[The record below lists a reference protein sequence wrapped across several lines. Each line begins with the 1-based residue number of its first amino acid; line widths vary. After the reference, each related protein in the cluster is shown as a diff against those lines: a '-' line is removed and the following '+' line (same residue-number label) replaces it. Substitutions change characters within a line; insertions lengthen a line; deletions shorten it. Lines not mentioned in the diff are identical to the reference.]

1 MARLSCRHCITVSL
15 FICVSIFRAKL
26 LFSPPP
32 CVKKRIYHSL
42 HWSASNKQKKG
53 GKKQISSSP
62 RVHVLI
68 NGAAPKTAPPAPLLT
83 EGNLSSWINPSYQYV
98 WVWQLWRQD
107 SSSSRAR
114 GVDSVWTWRLLHQH
128 LEDLG
133 RHTGA
138 PHLTVVVLAGLMCEA
153 AVLYRH
159 SVRFSV
165 CVVLPLAAFF
175 FIFHLYLHPI
185 MAGTD
190 RRCPVI
196 PKLPNDQKQ
205 VS

>member
-83 EGNLSSWINPSYQYV
+83 EGNLSCWINPSYQYV

-114 GVDSVWTWRLLHQH
+114 GADSVWTLTAPPSTSGGSGSSHRSSTPYCRCSSWSDVWGGCTVPSFCEVFCLCGSATGCFLLH
-128 LEDLG
+128 L
-133 RHTGA
+133 
-138 PHLTVVVLAGLMCEA
+138 
-153 AVLYRH
+153 
-159 SVRFSV
+159 S
-165 CVVLPLAAFF
+165 PLSSPY
-175 FIFHLYLHPI
+175 H
-185 MAGTD
+185 GWN
-190 RRCPVI
+190 R
-196 PKLPNDQKQ
+196 
-205 VS
+205 